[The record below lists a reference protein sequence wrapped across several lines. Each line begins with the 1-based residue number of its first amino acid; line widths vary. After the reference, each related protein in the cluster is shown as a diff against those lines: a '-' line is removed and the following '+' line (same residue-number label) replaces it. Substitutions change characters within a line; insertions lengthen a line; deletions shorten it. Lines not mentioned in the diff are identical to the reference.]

1 MHWAPADET
10 VVGRLRLKAR
20 GQDPLAARLQAAALF
35 GLLSLE
41 PGGLAPNA
49 ILCIRSLRDPKPG
62 LLAEPASG
70 MRARL
75 LWERA
80 VNESIQDLARHA
92 ARPIERAVPANAQA
106 VQFAACAEWMD
117 FLGLGCAIDDLIRRW

>member
-75 LWERA
+75 LWDRA
-80 VNESIQDLARHA
+80 VNERIQDLARHT
-92 ARPIERAVPANAQA
+92 ARPFGRAWPCNAQA
-106 VQFAACAEWMD
+106 VPSPVGAEWR
-117 FLGLGCAIDDLIRRW
+117 CWRPR